1 MKSFV
6 FHGIS
11 GLCDKFSEN
20 ESIIDSLTKICI
32 RKDNLGDKP
41 SQNPWKTDFISS
53 GNSPNTPGLLTL
65 KNVKGER
72 KTSKDE
78 VEGSL
83 MPI

>member
-20 ESIIDSLTKICI
+20 ESFIDSLTKICI

-41 SQNPWKTDFISS
+41 SQNHWKTDFISS
-53 GNSPNTPGLLTL
+53 GNSLNTPGLLTL